1 MDNNYLQHHGIL
13 GMKWGVRRYQNKDG
27 SLTAAGRKRVAKL
40 DAEREALTGKKSSS
54 GDSTPKNS
62 TPKKRTI
69 HDVPDDELRKMV
81 ERRRMENDYLSLT
94 KHIQELTPK
103 RVSKVKR
110 FVNYMGDKVIVP
122 SVTDA
127 SKRFATSFL
136 NAKGD
141 ELLSKLTTKA
151 ATGKK

>member
-27 SLTAAGRKRVAKL
+27 SLTVAGRKRVAKL
-40 DAEREALTGKKSSS
+40 DAEREALTGKKSNS
-54 GDSTPKNS
+54 GDPE
-62 TPKKRTI
+62 PKKRTI

-103 RVSKVKR
+103 RVSKIKK
-110 FVNYMGDKVIVP
+110 FVHYMGDKVIVP

>member
-54 GDSTPKNS
+54 GDSTPK
-62 TPKKRTI
+62 KRTI

-103 RVSKVKR
+103 QVSNGKKV
-110 FVNYMGDKVIVP
+110 VDYMLNKVVVP
-122 SVTDA
+122 AATDA
-127 SKRFATSFL
+127 SKKFATSFL

>member
-13 GMKWGVRRYQNKDG
+13 GMRWGVRRYQNKDG

-54 GDSTPKNS
+54 GDSAPKA
-62 TPKKRTI
+62 PKKRTI

-110 FVNYMGDKVIVP
+110 FVNYMADKVIVP

-127 SKRFATSFL
+127 SKKFATSFL

>member
-54 GDSTPKNS
+54 GDSTPK
-62 TPKKRTI
+62 KRTI

-103 RVSKVKR
+103 QVSNGKKV
-110 FVNYMGDKVIVP
+110 VDYMLNKVIVP
-122 SVTDA
+122 AATDA
-127 SKRFATSFL
+127 SKKFATSFL

>member
-40 DAEREALTGKKSSS
+40 DAEREALTGKKSNS
-54 GDSTPKNS
+54 GDPA
-62 TPKKRTI
+62 PKKRTI

-103 RVSKVKR
+103 RVSKIKK
-110 FVNYMGDKVIVP
+110 FVHYMGDKVIVP

-136 NAKGD
+136 NAKGH

>member
-40 DAEREALTGKKSSS
+40 DAEREALTGKKSNS
-54 GDSTPKNS
+54 GDSA
-62 TPKKRTI
+62 PKKRTI

-103 RVSKVKR
+103 QVSNGKKV
-110 FVNYMGDKVIVP
+110 VDYMLNKVIVP
-122 SVTDA
+122 AATDA
-127 SKRFATSFL
+127 SKKFATSFL

>member
-40 DAEREALTGKKSSS
+40 DAEREALTGKKSNS
-54 GDSTPKNS
+54 GDPA
-62 TPKKRTI
+62 PKKRTI
-69 HDVPDDELRKMV
+69 HDVPDDELRMMV
-81 ERRRMENDYLSLT
+81 ERRRMENEYLSLT

-103 RVSKVKR
+103 RVSKIKK
-110 FVNYMGDKVIVP
+110 FVHYMGDKVIVP

>member
-40 DAEREALTGKKSSS
+40 DAEREALTGKKSNS
-54 GDSTPKNS
+54 GDPA
-62 TPKKRTI
+62 PKKRTI

-81 ERRRMENDYLSLT
+81 ERKRMENDYLSLT

-103 RVSKVKR
+103 RVSKIKK
-110 FVNYMGDKVIVP
+110 FVHYMGDKVIVP

>member
-40 DAEREALTGKKSSS
+40 DAEREALTGKKSNS
-54 GDSTPKNS
+54 GDPA
-62 TPKKRTI
+62 PKKRTI

-103 RVSKVKR
+103 RVSKIKK
-110 FVNYMGDKVIVP
+110 FVHYMGDKVIVP
-122 SVTDA
+122 SVTGA

-136 NAKGD
+136 NTKGD

>member
-27 SLTAAGRKRVAKL
+27 SLTAAGKKRVAKL
-40 DAEREALTGKKSSS
+40 DAEREALTGKKSNS
-54 GDSTPKNS
+54 GDPA
-62 TPKKRTI
+62 PKKRTI

-103 RVSKVKR
+103 RVSKIKK
-110 FVNYMGDKVIVP
+110 FVHYMGDKVIVP

-127 SKRFATSFL
+127 SKRFTTSFL

-141 ELLSKLTTKA
+141 ELLSKLTTKE

>member
-27 SLTAAGRKRVAKL
+27 SLTAAGKKRVAKL
-40 DAEREALTGKKSSS
+40 DAEREALTGKKSNS
-54 GDSTPKNS
+54 GDPA
-62 TPKKRTI
+62 PKKRTI

-81 ERRRMENDYLSLT
+81 ERRRRENDYLSLT

-103 RVSKVKR
+103 RVSKIKK
-110 FVNYMGDKVIVP
+110 FVHYMGDKVIVP

>member
-40 DAEREALTGKKSSS
+40 DSEREALTGKKSNS
-54 GDSTPKNS
+54 GDPA
-62 TPKKRTI
+62 PKKRTI
-69 HDVPDDELRKMV
+69 HDVSDDELRKMV

-103 RVSKVKR
+103 RVSKIKK
-110 FVNYMGDKVIVP
+110 FVHYMGDKIIVP